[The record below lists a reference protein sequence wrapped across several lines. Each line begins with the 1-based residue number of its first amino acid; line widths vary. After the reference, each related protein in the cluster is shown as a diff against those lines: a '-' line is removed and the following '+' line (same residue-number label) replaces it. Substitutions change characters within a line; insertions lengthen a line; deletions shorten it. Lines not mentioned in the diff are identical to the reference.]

1 MKCRQRHDDDVRSVR
16 GKSIGGGVLPR
27 IGLLAVTVTSALALL
42 VAPAVQAATVTVGS
56 VLPPGSAATEFGQV
70 QTLFNTA
77 LPEKGANLT
86 SPVSGAIVRWRLQG
100 AEGGPFYLRVL
111 RPNGS
116 GGYTAVGTSNPA
128 TPSGSGLQTFAANL
142 PIQAGDLI
150 GVDPSNGTDKVG
162 VAEAAGANYGFIF
175 PPPFDNSTVAP
186 SGSVSGKEVL
196 VSAEVQPAPTVTA
209 IDPDSGPVAGG
220 TVVKITGTDFTAAS
234 AVKFGDLPAAAFT
247 VESDTQISAT
257 APRSKVVDAVDV
269 TVTTL
274 AGTSAATR
282 VDRFSYE
289 GCVVPKLAG
298 KKLRIARR
306 TIGRADCKLGKV
318 TRRTARPSKRGKV
331 IAQSPKPHKVLA
343 AGTKVNITLGK

>member
-1 MKCRQRHDDDVRSVR
+1 MRCRQRHDEDASPVR

-27 IGLLAVTVTSALALL
+27 IGVLAVTAASALALF
-42 VAPAVQAATVTVGS
+42 VAPATQAATITVGS
-56 VLPPGSAATEFGQV
+56 VLPPGSTATEFGQV

-86 SPVSGAIVRWRLQG
+86 SPVSGAIVRWRLQD

-128 TPSGSGLQTFAANL
+128 TPSGLGLQTFTANL
-142 PIQAGDLI
+142 QIQAGDLI
-150 GVDPSNGTDKVG
+150 GVDPSNGSDKVG
-162 VAEAAGANYGFIF
+162 VAEAAGASYSFIF

-186 SGSVSGKEVL
+186 SGTVSGKEVL

-209 IDPDSGPVAGG
+209 LEPDFGPVAGG
-220 TVVKITGTDFTAAS
+220 TSVKITGADLTAAS
-234 AVKFGDLPAAAFT
+234 AVKFGDIPATAFT
-247 VESDTQISAT
+247 VESDTQITAT
-257 APRSKVVDAVDV
+257 APRSKIVGAVDV

-274 AGTSAATR
+274 AGTSATTR
-282 VDRFSYE
+282 VDHFFYE

-298 KKLRIARR
+298 KKLHAARKA
-306 TIGRADCKLGKV
+306 IGRAHCRLGKV
-318 TRRTARPSKRGKV
+318 TRRTTKVSKRGKV
-331 IAQSPKPHKVLA
+331 IAQAPKPRKVLKTGA
-343 AGTKVNITLGK
+343 KVNITLGK